1 MRAAALDSPQLRG
14 SLLTRAAAQG
24 DGRGGLGA
32 FNKAQYDALATH
44 MQEEPMR
51 DANAWCA
58 SLMDRDALVAVR
70 VLEVREAYSRLDFE
84 WDQLQRLTRE
94 GIETTNKEIMRA
106 HASRQFTST
115 LEGDDDAGVNAPRGE

>member
-1 MRAAALDSPQLRG
+1 
-14 SLLTRAAAQG
+14 
-24 DGRGGLGA
+24 
-32 FNKAQYDALATH
+32 
-44 MQEEPMR
+44 MR

-94 GIETTNKEIMRA
+94 GIETTNNEIMRA